1 MIEEER
7 EEDEKKLNIA
17 IAAAER
23 MNVLV
28 RQTALKKRIIKY
40 SKGSSHLSL
49 CNWPTE
55 IELKSLSFHGCITVY
70 LQEEQFAGML
80 KDLRQLSDACNSGQN
95 NMLHPEKAHIIS
107 SETV

>member
-28 RQTALKKRIIKY
+28 RQSTPKELREF
-40 SKGSSHLSL
+40 
-49 CNWPTE
+49 T
-55 IELKSLSFHGCITVY
+55 LKSMY
-70 LQEEQFAGML
+70 LT
-80 KDLRQLSDACNSGQN
+80 N
-95 NMLHPEKAHIIS
+95 
-107 SETV
+107 